1 MAMDVQPYN
10 LKRIII
16 KAIDAE
22 TKNIIEEEAK
32 NAAVKVEKRVRELI
46 GRVAMQASSHYSIV
60 DMKESLVITVK
71 TNS

>member
-1 MAMDVQPYN
+1 MSQDYD
-10 LKRIII
+10 LKKVII

-32 NAAVKVEKRVRELI
+32 NAAIKVEKRVRELV
-46 GRVAMQASSHYSIV
+46 GRVALQASNHYSIQ
-60 DMKESLVITVK
+60 DMKDHLIITVK